1 MTLNQSSTWPTYS
14 YERYQIIA
22 YKTGWIIL
30 LNALRITDSNLFFFF
45 VNSHAKASLKKKRIH
60 MQLKSLSISTSA

>member
-30 LNALRITDSNLFFFF
+30 LNALRITDSKVFFFF
-45 VNSHAKASLKKKRIH
+45 FFFFCCQQLTAISKKVKGY
-60 MQLKSLSISTSA
+60 QTSILILI

>member
-45 VNSHAKASLKKKRIH
+45 FNSHAKASF
-60 MQLKSLSISTSA
+60 